1 MAKGAWQRLEWTSID
16 ISNIR
21 PLMRKTYLT
30 LSHHVLTK
38 LTIEVWSP
46 SESVCCTVFEHL
58 GIWCWLVS
66 LLCNEMC
73 PHHFPA
79 SSLPL
84 RLVMRM
90 TKERKGRGW
99 VRPMNLFP
107 SYLPFISLSAPG
119 SPRSGPKWRSPEK
132 NGCFVILF
140 LVQSNSK
147 QNILWMKLRVG
158 SNNLNN
164 LLDFDRSFTCFFFLH
179 FVGLDVKVS
188 S

>member
-1 MAKGAWQRLEWTSID
+1 MTTFGVDINRHLQHSTTDEENIPHIISSCIDEIDNRGMKSIWISLLYCIWTLGY
-16 ISNIR
+16 
-21 PLMRKTYLT
+21 LMLT
-30 LSHHVLTK
+30 
-38 LTIEVWSP
+38 
-46 SESVCCTVFEHL
+46 C
-58 GIWCWLVS
+58 S

-79 SSLPL
+79 PSLPL
-84 RLVMRM
+84 QLVMRM
-90 TKERKGRGW
+90 TKERKGMGW

-119 SPRSGPKWRSPEK
+119 SPQSYWSKMALARK
-132 NGCFVILF
+132 NGFVILF

-164 LLDFDRSFTCFFFLH
+164 LLDFDRSFTCFFF
-179 FVGLDVKVS
+179 S
-188 S
+188 SFCRSWCQG

>member
-1 MAKGAWQRLEWTSID
+1 MYWRNWQSRYEVHLNQFVVLYLNTWVFDVDLFRFSATRCALTTSLH
-16 ISNIR
+16 
-21 PLMRKTYLT
+21 P
-30 LSHHVLTK
+30 
-38 LTIEVWSP
+38 P
-46 SESVCCTVFEHL
+46 
-58 GIWCWLVS
+58 
-66 LLCNEMC
+66 
-73 PHHFPA
+73 
-79 SSLPL
+79 LPL

-164 LLDFDRSFTCFFFLH
+164 LLDFDRSFTWFFF
-179 FVGLDVKVS
+179 S
-188 S
+188 SFCRSWCQG